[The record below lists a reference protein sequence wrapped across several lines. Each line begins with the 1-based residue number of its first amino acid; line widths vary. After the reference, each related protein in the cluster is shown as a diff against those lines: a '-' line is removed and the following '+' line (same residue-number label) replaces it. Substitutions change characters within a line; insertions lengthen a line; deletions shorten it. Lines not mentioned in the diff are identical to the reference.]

1 MITITKNIE
10 KLLVGFDEEQKKQV
24 LGQAWEACC
33 DGEWLWENFGPDAT
47 VMDPWKTSDSSLSEY
62 IEEYAIEEVINFVDF

>member
-1 MITITKNIE
+1 MGIE

-33 DGEWLWENFGPDAT
+33 DGEWLQENFNIVLYT
-47 VMDPWKTSDSSLSEY
+47 TTDPWRSNDEDLWLE
-62 IEEYAIEEVINFVDF
+62 IEECAVREVVEFIEF